1 LLYRTERQYSKAEP
15 LFQRSLNIR
24 EKALGLEHR
33 DVAQS
38 LHHLALLYSEQG
50 QYAKAEPLY
59 QRALAIREKVLG
71 ADHLDVAATLNDLAV
86 LFRAQALYAKAEPLY
101 QRALSIREKALGPDH
116 PNVALILNNLAV
128 LYRTQGQ
135 YSKAEPLFQR
145 SLNIREKALGV
156 EHRDVAQTLNNL
168 AWLYYEQA
176 EYTKAEPLYDR
187 ALAIREKALGADHLD
202 VAATLNDL
210 AVLFRAQGQDAKAE
224 PLYQRSLTIHEKI
237 QGPDHPAVATG
248 LNNLANLYRAQAL
261 YAKAEPLYQRAL
273 SIREKALGPDHP
285 NVALILN
292 NLAVLYRT
300 QGQYAEA
307 ESLFQRTLIIR
318 ETALGENHP
327 SVATTLDNLA
337 GLYRQQGEYARA
349 EPLYQRALEIRE
361 KNTGQNHP
369 DTAASLNDLALNYRT
384 QGQYAKAEPL
394 FRRALAIR
402 EKVFGLE
409 HRSVA
414 ETLNSLAWLYYE
426 QGEYAKAEPLY
437 LRALK
442 IREKTLGSE
451 HPDVAV
457 SFNDLAVLYRAQ
469 RQNRR
474 AERLYLR
481 ALAIYE
487 KAYGPNHR
495 AVATSLNNLAG
506 LYMTTGQHEKVLP
519 LLNRALQIAGGVKAP
534 ETLWRIQNR
543 LRIALAR
550 QGQTELAVFF
560 GKEAVN
566 TIQSLRANLSNDDS
580 ESQRLFLRNKAA
592 VYRGLAEL
600 LIDQGR
606 LAEAQQILSMFK
618 EEELFDF
625 IRRSQT
631 DDSRTTKADYSPAE
645 ESWQKRYHGI
655 SARLGSIS
663 SAIEELESKAKSNH
677 LSPEEIA
684 KREELRDDRKVA
696 QQSFDRFLGEIM
708 RELNTASPQRNRE
721 VGEQNLGN
729 LRGLQ
734 DTLLVLGAGSV
745 TLHYVMG
752 ESKLRMIL
760 TTPTLQ
766 IARESAVTTIE
777 LNRKIQE
784 FRVLLSNP
792 LSNPLPMAQ
801 ELYKHL
807 IGPVAADLRQ
817 VKAKTLMVS
826 LDGTMRYIPLAALHD
841 GNKYVIEEYRVALY
855 TEAAKDKLKDHP
867 LSQWR
872 AAGLG
877 LTRKVAGFSQLA
889 AVKEEIEG
897 IIRSGNRGVLPG
909 DAHFDMD
916 FTAKRLRDA
925 LDKSYPV
932 LHIASHFVFRP
943 GNESN
948 SFLLLGDGNQLSL
961 RNIKEDDYRFRGVD
975 LITLSACET
984 AVGGGYDA
992 NGLEI
997 EGFGALAQK
1006 QGAKSVIATLWQVA
1020 DVSTGLLMQNLYRV
1034 REESQGMTKV
1044 EALRESQLKFLRG
1057 DHPSYRHPF
1066 FWAPFILM
1074 GNWL

>member
-1 LLYRTERQYSKAEP
+1 MELANSKITRLLLLCTLQLFVLVGTSKLAFPQTTQEKQALAEAAKLYKQGLALFAAGKYVEAEPLYLRSLAIREKIRGPDHPDVAESLNNLGLLYVRQGQYAKAEP
-15 LFQRSLNIR
+15 FYQRALAIR

-33 DVAQS
+33 AVAQS
-38 LHHLALLYSEQG
+38 LNNLAWLYYEQG
-50 QYAKAEPLY
+50 QYAEAEPLY
-59 QRALAIREKVLG
+59 DRALAIREKVLG
-71 ADHLDVAATLNDLAV
+71 ADHLDVAATLNNLAV
-86 LFRAQALYAKAEPLY
+86 LF
-101 QRALSIREKALGPDH
+101 
-116 PNVALILNNLAV
+116 
-128 LYRTQGQ
+128 
-135 YSKAEPLFQR
+135 
-145 SLNIREKALGV
+145 
-156 EHRDVAQTLNNL
+156 
-168 AWLYYEQA
+168 W
-176 EYTKAEPLYDR
+176 
-187 ALAIREKALGADHLD
+187 
-202 VAATLNDL
+202 
-210 AVLFRAQGQDAKAE
+210 AQGQDAKAE
-224 PLYQRSLTIHEKI
+224 PLYQRSLAIHEKI

-292 NLAVLYRT
+292 NLAGLYRT
-300 QGQYAEA
+300 RGQHAEA
-307 ESLFQRTLIIR
+307 ESLFQRTLVIR
-318 ETALGENHP
+318 EKALGPNHP
-327 SVATTLDNLA
+327 FVASTLDNLA
-337 GLYRQQGEYARA
+337 GIYGRQGEYAKAETLYQRALDIREKTLGQNHPATAGSLNNLAVNYRMQGQHARA
-349 EPLYQRALEIRE
+349 EPLFQRSLTIRE
-361 KNTGQNHP
+361 K
-369 DTAASLNDLALNYRT
+369 AL
-384 QGQYAKAEPL
+384 GP
-394 FRRALAIR
+394 
-402 EKVFGLE
+402 E
-409 HRSVA
+409 HSNVA
-414 ETLNSLAWLYYE
+414 ETLNHLARLYHE
-426 QGEYAKAEPLY
+426 QRQYAKAEPLY
-437 LRALK
+437 LRALR
-442 IREKTLGSE
+442 IREKALGSE
-451 HPDVAV
+451 HPDVAH
-457 SFNDLAVLYRAQ
+457 SLNDLAVLYSVQ

-481 ALAIYE
+481 ALAIHE
-487 KAYGPNHR
+487 KAYGSNHP
-495 AVATSLNNLAG
+495 AVAHSLNNLAVV
-506 LYMTTGQHEKVLP
+506 YMSMGEHDKVLP
-519 LLNRALQIAGGVKAP
+519 LLSRALQIARGINAP
-534 ETLWRIQNR
+534 EALWRIQNR

-550 QGQTELAVFF
+550 EGKTELAIFF

-580 ESQRLFLRNKAA
+580 ESQRLFLRNKAE

-606 LAEAQQILSMFK
+606 LPEAQQVLSMFK

-625 IRRSQT
+625 IRRSQN
-631 DDSRTTKADYSPAE
+631 DDNRTTKADYSPAE
-645 ESWQKRYHGI
+645 ESWQKRYHEI

-663 SAIEELESKAKSNH
+663 SATEDLERKAKSNN
-677 LSPEEIA
+677 LSPEEMSS
-684 KREELRDDRKVA
+684 REQLRDDRKVA

-734 DTLLVLGAGSV
+734 DTLLVLGNGSV

-792 LSNPLPMAQ
+792 LSNPVPMAQ

-826 LDGTMRYIPLAALHD
+826 LDGAMRYIPLAALHD
-841 GNKYVIEEYRVALY
+841 GNRYVIEEYRIALF

-872 AAGLG
+872 VAGLG
-877 LTRKVAGFSQLA
+877 LTRKVAGFSQLH

-909 DAHFDMD
+909 DAHFDME

-925 LDKSYPV
+925 LDKSYAV

-961 RNIKEDDYRFRGVD
+961 RDIKEDDYRFRGVD
-975 LITLSACET
+975 LMTLSACET

-1020 DVSTGLLMQNLYRV
+1020 DVSTGVLMQHLYRV

-1044 EALRESQLKFLRG
+1044 EALRESQLRFLLG

>member
-1 LLYRTERQYSKAEP
+1 MNYRMQGQQAKAEP
-15 LFQRSLNIR
+15 LFERSLTIR
-24 EKALGLEHR
+24 E
-33 DVAQS
+33 
-38 LHHLALLYSEQG
+38 
-50 QYAKAEPLY
+50 
-59 QRALAIREKVLG
+59 
-71 ADHLDVAATLNDLAV
+71 T
-86 LFRAQALYAKAEPLY
+86 
-101 QRALSIREKALGPDH
+101 ALGPEH
-116 PNVALILNNLAV
+116 P
-128 LYRTQGQ
+128 
-135 YSKAEPLFQR
+135 
-145 SLNIREKALGV
+145 
-156 EHRDVAQTLNNL
+156 DVARTLNNL
-168 AWLYYEQA
+168 AWLYYEQGH
-176 EYTKAEPLYDR
+176 YDR
-187 ALAIREKALGADHLD
+187 
-202 VAATLNDL
+202 
-210 AVLFRAQGQDAKAE
+210 
-224 PLYQRSLTIHEKI
+224 
-237 QGPDHPAVATG
+237 
-248 LNNLANLYRAQAL
+248 
-261 YAKAEPLYQRAL
+261 
-273 SIREKALGPDHP
+273 
-285 NVALILN
+285 
-292 NLAVLYRT
+292 
-300 QGQYAEA
+300 
-307 ESLFQRTLIIR
+307 
-318 ETALGENHP
+318 
-327 SVATTLDNLA
+327 
-337 GLYRQQGEYARA
+337 
-349 EPLYQRALEIRE
+349 
-361 KNTGQNHP
+361 
-369 DTAASLNDLALNYRT
+369 
-384 QGQYAKAEPL
+384 
-394 FRRALAIR
+394 
-402 EKVFGLE
+402 
-409 HRSVA
+409 
-414 ETLNSLAWLYYE
+414 
-426 QGEYAKAEPLY
+426 AEPLY
-437 LRALK
+437 LRALR
-442 IREKTLGSE
+442 IRENVLGPE
-451 HPDVAV
+451 HPDVADTLE
-457 SFNDLAVLYRAQ
+457 DLAVMYRAQ
-469 RQNRR
+469 RENRR

-481 ALAIYE
+481 SLTIYE
-487 KAYGPNHR
+487 KAYGPNHS
-495 AVATSLNNLAG
+495 AVARNLNNLAG
-506 LYMTTGQHEKVLP
+506 LYMSMRQHEKVLP
-519 LLNRALQIAGGVKAP
+519 LLNRALQIAGGIKAP

-550 QGQTELAVFF
+550 EGKTELAIFF

-580 ESQRLFLRNKAA
+580 ESQRLFLRNKAE

-606 LAEAQQILSMFK
+606 LPEAQQVLSMFK

-625 IRRSQT
+625 IRRSQN
-631 DDSRTTKADYSPAE
+631 DDNRTTKADYSPAE
-645 ESWQKRYHGI
+645 ESWQKRYHEI

-663 SAIEELESKAKSNH
+663 SAIEDLEKKAKSNN
-677 LSPEEIA
+677 LSPEEMSR
-684 KREELRDDRKVA
+684 REELRNDRKVA

-708 RELNTASPQRNRE
+708 RELNTATPQRNRE

-734 DTLLVLGAGSV
+734 DTLLVLGNGSV

-784 FRVLLSNP
+784 FRALLSNP

-826 LDGTMRYIPLAALHD
+826 LDGAMRYIPLAALHD

-961 RNIKEDDYRFRGVD
+961 RDIKEDDYRFRGVE
-975 LITLSACET
+975 LMTLSACET

-1044 EALRESQLKFLRG
+1044 EALREAQLRFLRG
-1057 DHPSYRHPF
+1057 DHLSYRHPF